1 MTDTQ
6 PTFTF
11 TWMADTQS
19 TFTIRDL
26 EQQRKLAVSKN
37 SGRSSTTSRSP
48 RPKAPRSEDGVQ
60 SNIRGDI
67 QKAVKASAAIQ
78 RQANIR
84 RKASKPGQKQPPE
97 PLRSNHLAS
106 AFDGDSCSTDC
117 VGRSCLMMSICE
129 STGHRD
135 MFGCCAIDDWFS
147 GTYTMPI

>member
-1 MTDTQ
+1 MLATDTQ
-6 PTFTF
+6 PTFSF
-11 TWMADTQS
+11 
-19 TFTIRDL
+19 RDQ
-26 EQQRKLAVSKN
+26 EERRKLAVSKN

-48 RPKAPRSEDGVQ
+48 RPKALGSEEGVQ

-67 QKAVKASAAIQ
+67 QKAFKASAAIP
-78 RQANIR
+78 